1 MEVFLDIM
9 KESDLN
15 YIIRIEKEAFS
26 NPWNVKF
33 FREELNYNTFALYLT
48 AKVNK
53 KIVGY
58 TGCWFK
64 DKVKEIHIVNLAI
77 KKEFRRKNIATYLIN
92 EIINMAK
99 TINFNKIT
107 LEVRASNEK
116 AINLYENLD
125 FKKTNIVPN
134 YYHDN
139 KEDAILMIKELK
151 ND

>member
-9 KESDLN
+9 KVSDLN
-15 YIIRIEKEAFS
+15 HIIKIEKEAFS

-53 KIVGY
+53 EVVGY

-64 DKVKEIHIVNLAI
+64 DRVKEIHIVNLAI

-116 AINLYENLD
+116 AINLYEKLD

-134 YYHDN
+134 YYLDN

-151 ND
+151 NE

>member
-9 KESDLN
+9 KESDL
-15 YIIRIEKEAFS
+15 YHIIKIEKEAFS

-33 FREELNYNTFALYLT
+33 FREELNYNIFALYLT

-53 KIVGY
+53 EVVGY

-116 AINLYENLD
+116 AINLYEKLD

-134 YYHDN
+134 YYLDN

-151 ND
+151 NE